1 MISKRKA
8 RAQLP
13 SAFNN
18 LCLHCIGKLCSDTHL
33 IPTIRKLWS
42 RELQEEDKT
51 VYVPFYSEEQWTK
64 LTHHT
69 DHSICDRIDQGWQQA
84 MTQLT
89 QLVDK
94 YGEDLK
100 WY

>member
-13 SAFNN
+13 SAFNH
-18 LCLHCIGKLCSDTHL
+18 LCLHCIGKLCSDTEL
-33 IPTIRKLWS
+33 IPTIRELWS
-42 RELQEEDKT
+42 KELEEEDKT
-51 VYVPFYSEEQWTK
+51 VYLPFYKEEEWTK
-64 LTHHT
+64 HTHHK
-69 DHSICDRIDQGWQQA
+69 DPSICSRIDQGWCQA

-89 QLVDK
+89 QLVK
-94 YGEDLK
+94 EHGKHLK